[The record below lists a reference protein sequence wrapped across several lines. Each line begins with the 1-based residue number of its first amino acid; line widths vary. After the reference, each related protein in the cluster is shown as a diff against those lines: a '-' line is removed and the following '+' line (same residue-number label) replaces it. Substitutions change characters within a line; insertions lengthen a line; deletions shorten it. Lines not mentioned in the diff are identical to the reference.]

1 MKRTVG
7 RLILG
12 VMRYRL
18 EGEPAPTGACVLVA
32 APHTSWL
39 DFPLMLGISWSS
51 GLTPGFLAKEELF
64 RAPFGAL
71 MRSLGGIEVDRANPG
86 TLVADMVARA
96 RSGEPFALVIAPEGT
111 RGSGARWKSGFYRI
125 AQDAE
130 VPIVLAYVDGPTRS
144 GGFGP
149 SIRPTGDIRADMD
162 LIRDYYADKHGV
174 RPDKRTEP
182 GLREEDADP
191 ASPRGLSGPDH
202 LVDVALLVV
211 ADCPHQDLALRNLGA
226 ALDLVGLGG
235 TPVTQVVVTT
245 DEQARALAFRG
256 SPTVLLDGVDPFD
269 PEGPESFGLSCRVYP
284 GSTGLAGA
292 PSVDALVA
300 AFGADRS

>member
-1 MKRTVG
+1 MKRAVG
-7 RLILG
+7 RLILA

-18 EGEPAPTGACVLVA
+18 EGAPAPTGACVLVA

-39 DFPLMLGISWSS
+39 DFPLMLGITWSS
-51 GLTPGFLAKEELF
+51 GLTPGFLAKKELF

-71 MRSLGGIEVDRANPG
+71 MRSVGGIEVDRANPG

-96 RSGEPFALVIAPEGT
+96 RGSEPFALVIAPEGT

-182 GLREEDADP
+182 GLREEDANP
-191 ASPRGLSGPDH
+191 ASPGLSGPADR
-202 LVDVALLVV
+202 LDVVLLLV
-211 ADCPHQDLALRNLGA
+211 ADCPHQDLARRNLGA

-235 TPVTQVVVTT
+235 TPVTQTVVTT

-269 PEGPESFGLSCRVYP
+269 PGGPESFGLSCRIYP
-284 GSTGLAGA
+284 GSTGHGVA

-300 AFGADRS
+300 ALEARRS